1 VIICGFGRVG
11 QIVGRVL
18 TAQRVPFTALDKN
31 QEQVDVVRRFGSK
44 VFFGDPSREEVMRA
58 AGAEAAK
65 VLVIALDDMDA
76 SMKTAQMVKRKFPH
90 LKVIARAR
98 NRHHVHLLMAA
109 GVEQIIR
116 ETFLSSLKLTA
127 LTLEALDISPQRAER
142 VVALFAEHDE
152 QILQQTY
159 AVADDESQLIQ
170 TTQQAAQ
177 ELRDLFESDQGA

>member
-1 VIICGFGRVG
+1 
-11 QIVGRVL
+11 
-18 TAQRVPFTALDKN
+18 
-31 QEQVDVVRRFGSK
+31 
-44 VFFGDPSREEVMRA
+44 
-58 AGAEAAK
+58 
-65 VLVIALDDMDA
+65 
-76 SMKTAQMVKRKFPH
+76 
-90 LKVIARAR
+90 VIARAR